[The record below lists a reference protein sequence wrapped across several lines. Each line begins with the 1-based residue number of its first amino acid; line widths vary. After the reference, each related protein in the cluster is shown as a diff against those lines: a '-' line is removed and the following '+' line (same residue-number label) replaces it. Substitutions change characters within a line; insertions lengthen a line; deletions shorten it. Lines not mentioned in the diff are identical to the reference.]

1 MFSAIL
7 NFRLSVI
14 QEGMMTASSVI
25 KLAQRGV
32 ITLPKSLRKAY
43 DLNTGDLLT
52 LHDLGGVFVLS
63 PEKSEIDGLTDRM
76 RRTME
81 EDGQSL
87 ESMLQVLREERES
100 YGE

>member
-1 MFSAIL
+1 
-7 NFRLSVI
+7 
-14 QEGMMTASSVI
+14 VI
-25 KLAQRGV
+25 KLAQRGA
-32 ITLPKSLRKAY
+32 ITLPKSLREAY

-63 PEKSEIDGLTDRM
+63 PEKSKIDGLADRM
-76 RRTME
+76 RQTME
-81 EDGQSL
+81 QEGQSL